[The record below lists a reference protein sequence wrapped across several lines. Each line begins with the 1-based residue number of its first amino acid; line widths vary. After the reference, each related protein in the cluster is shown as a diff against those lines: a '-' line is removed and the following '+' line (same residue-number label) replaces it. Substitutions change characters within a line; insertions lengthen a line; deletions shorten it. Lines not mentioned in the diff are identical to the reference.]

1 MNYCIL
7 TQGVSDLIYNNNCC
21 SMRYWLI
28 ISQSDFANFS
38 FEQGFKIF
46 CFFFLSLFNFKANS
60 FNVRLLIR
68 CLKYGEI
75 TL

>member
-38 FEQGFKIF
+38 SRQGFKIF
-46 CFFFLSLFNFKANS
+46 SFSFLSLFNLRANS
-60 FNVRLLIR
+60 FKVRLSIR